1 MKIHKCT
8 VAIETCSIV
17 TQHVLDGLFKNL
29 KEGEENSEMR
39 PGT

>member
-1 MKIHKCT
+1 MKIHMCT
-8 VAIETCSIV
+8 VAIEPCSIV

-29 KEGEENSEMR
+29 KEGEGNSEMR